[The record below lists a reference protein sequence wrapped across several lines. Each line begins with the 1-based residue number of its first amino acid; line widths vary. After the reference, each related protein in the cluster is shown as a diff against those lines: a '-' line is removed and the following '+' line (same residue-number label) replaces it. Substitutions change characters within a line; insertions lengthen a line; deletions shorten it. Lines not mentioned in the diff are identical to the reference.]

1 MDSYILSEYEDHQKL
16 TGLVCLMLA
25 AKSEDLDENVPSI
38 KDLLQIV
45 NLTDDLGLD
54 LRFKE
59 EFTPQE
65 VSLAY
70 KQFSRLYAQLEFLV
84 FECMEFNTIRPTAAT
99 FISMFQ
105 SAIVNEQDV
114 MDVKIC
120 EDEQKI
126 SLGNLQASASIYIAQ
141 FLDLV
146 ISITDFVNT
155 QPSKLAAAIIGAVR
169 KLLKIKNYWN
179 DELSTLLNQSVH
191 DIRPLLIVLLEMRMS
206 IVYGLQSQTQDEDC
220 VMVESGYASEP
231 SPSTSIGS
239 ETQSPQEKK
248 RKLGNYSK
256 RHQGQQ

>member
-59 EFTPQE
+59 EFTPLE
-65 VSLAY
+65 VTQAY
-70 KQFSRLYAQLEFLV
+70 KQFSKLYAQLEFLI
-84 FECMEFNTIRPTAAT
+84 FECLEFNTIRPTAAT
-99 FISMFQ
+99 FLSMFQ
-105 SAIVNEQDV
+105 SAIVTEKDLE
-114 MDVKIC
+114 DVKTC
-120 EDEQKI
+120 EDEGKI
-126 SLGNLQASASIYIAQ
+126 SLGNLQASARIYIAQ
-141 FLDLV
+141 LLELV

-179 DELSTLLNQSVH
+179 EELAALLRQSVD
-191 DIRPLLIVLLEMRMS
+191 DIRPLLIVLLDMRMS
-206 IVYGLQSQTQDEDC
+206 IVYGLNSQSQTEEDSDR
-220 VMVESGYASEP
+220 VESGYVSEP
-231 SPSTSIGS
+231 SPSTSIRS
-239 ETQSPQEKK
+239 DLQSPPEKK
-248 RKLGNYSK
+248 RKLDNCLPITC
-256 RHQGQQ
+256 